1 MKKPIK
7 DVKRLTFVLLKSNA
21 VMNIA
26 STCKLSNALWET
38 FLTVLLC
45 GFRNNFAVNFVV
57 SVSTF

>member
-1 MKKPIK
+1 MRKPIK

-21 VMNIA
+21 VMNIT
-26 STCKLSNALWET
+26 STCKLSNALWEQ
-38 FLTVLLC
+38 TVLLC